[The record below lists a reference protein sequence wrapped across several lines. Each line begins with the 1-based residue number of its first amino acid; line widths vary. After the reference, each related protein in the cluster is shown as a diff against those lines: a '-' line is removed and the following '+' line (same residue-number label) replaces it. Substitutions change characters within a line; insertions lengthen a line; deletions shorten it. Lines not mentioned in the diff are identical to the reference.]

1 MRLLVSRGEHT
12 FLFFCYCS
20 PLITTMSALI
30 SSLILMS
37 RHGGAVRI
45 LSYELLGF
53 KNLLSFAS
61 HISRVNRWLV
71 NEITSGRLT
80 LGSEL
85 YSSFLASH
93 GINLWNQHVM
103 PRMCNQGL
111 PFTRLHE
118 IFSWLAVDI
127 FLLLEKISWEGE
139 FTLRSDPW
147 AGLIASCGSF

>member
-1 MRLLVSRGEHT
+1 MTVKRFHNEFFLVFDGYSWNRHAIPGFLVPQTRGEHT

-61 HISRVNRWLV
+61 HKSLRKQMTGSLSLLFCILIIGIVTAFTEISIR
-71 NEITSGRLT
+71 
-80 LGSEL
+80 
-85 YSSFLASH
+85 
-93 GINLWNQHVM
+93 
-103 PRMCNQGL
+103 
-111 PFTRLHE
+111 
-118 IFSWLAVDI
+118 
-127 FLLLEKISWEGE
+127 LLLLHKKCTNRIEINPAGQ
-139 FTLRSDPW
+139 FCRSFQ
-147 AGLIASCGSF
+147 SSQQ